1 MAKICLAFWS
11 LCCIRVILGWTLRRG
26 FVSKDKGDGE
36 NQESSEQG
44 PPSTK
49 APRAPRA
56 HHSHRIPG
64 IIPALLERFPPSRTR
79 YPRGGCSSHPS
90 HPSPW
95 FCNTAE
101 GGRRGNPARS
111 SRISLR
117 PRAPRVQTPNHGQGW
132 STNRPEEFIISS
144 RNKEPS
150 TQLLLPLPLSPAA
163 WTPFH
168 GPRGSPGF
176 PDSGARKEA
185 SQGLGGSSP
194 HISPKGATEQTRRS
208 FKDIP
213 KSKYLKC

>member
-1 MAKICLAFWS
+1 MFPKTKEM
-11 LCCIRVILGWTLRRG
+11 VKTRRAL
-26 FVSKDKGDGE
+26 SKVL
-36 NQESSEQG
+36 
-44 PPSTK
+44 PPQ
-49 APRAPRA
+49 R
-56 HHSHRIPG
+56 HRG
-64 IIPALLERFPPSRTR
+64 LLVLIIPTGFLESPQPYWRDFLLPGHIIPEEAA
-79 YPRGGCSSHPS
+79 GVGCSNHPS

-101 GGRRGNPARS
+101 GGRSWNPARS

-117 PRAPRVQTPNHGQGW
+117 PRVPGVQPPKQGQGW
-132 STNRPEEFIISS
+132 STNRPEEFITSS
-144 RNKEPS
+144 RNREPS